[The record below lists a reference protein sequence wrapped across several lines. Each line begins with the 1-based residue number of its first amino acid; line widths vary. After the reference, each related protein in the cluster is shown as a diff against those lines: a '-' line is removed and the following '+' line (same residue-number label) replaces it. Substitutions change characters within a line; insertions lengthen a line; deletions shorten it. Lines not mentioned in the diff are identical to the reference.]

1 MAAAVVSFLSPAL
14 TVADVKE
21 GDTITKA
28 NMDQAGDLLIP
39 GIKWF
44 VERGMPIKVG
54 PYKKVELPKLFKE
67 ATEKY
72 SGQVK
77 LSADGHEIY
86 NYVSGLP
93 FPNVDPND
101 PMAGFKL
108 MWNQEQ
114 KPQYVDNVG
123 TEWITELVNGK
134 GELERTYGSQFW
146 RRMMW
151 TGRLYTDPKPTVPH
165 NPAMRYTE
173 QFGPLFIPNDLKG
186 AGC

>member
-1 MAAAVVSFLSPAL
+1 MQVQRWTRTAGVFVAVAVVSFLTPTL
-14 TVADVKE
+14 TVANVKE

-28 NMDQAGDLLIP
+28 NMNQAGDLLIP

-77 LSADGHEIY
+77 LSADGHEVF

-93 FPNVDPND
+93 FPNIDPND
-101 PMAGFKL
+101 PMA
-108 MWNQEQ
+108 
-114 KPQYVDNVG
+114 
-123 TEWITELVNGK
+123 
-134 GELERTYGSQFW
+134 
-146 RRMMW
+146 
-151 TGRLYTDPKPTVPH
+151 
-165 NPAMRYTE
+165 
-173 QFGPLFIPNDLKG
+173 
-186 AGC
+186 